1 MRSTMTKLETELGKL
16 LGARQLTIATAES
29 CTGGL
34 IANRITNIPGS
45 SDYFEC
51 GVITYSNQSKIDLLN
66 IPQTTLERFGA
77 VSLEIAKAM
86 ALGIKNLAKTDL
98 GLGVT
103 GIAGPSGGTLEKPVG
118 LVYIALASLET
129 VEQFKFNFSGTRLE
143 ISHQSAEAAL
153 RIIVENIRSM
163 A

>member
-1 MRSTMTKLETELGKL
+1 MTTLETELGKL

-45 SDYFEC
+45 SKYFEC
-51 GVITYSNQSKIDLLN
+51 GVITYSNQSKIKLLN
-66 IPQTTLERFGA
+66 VPQNTIEQFGA
-77 VSLEIAKAM
+77 VSPETALAM
-86 ALGIKNLAKTDL
+86 ASGVKILAKTDL

-129 VEQFKFNFSGTRLE
+129 VEQFKFNFFGTRLE
-143 ISHQSAEAAL
+143 ISHQSAQAAL

-163 A
+163 V